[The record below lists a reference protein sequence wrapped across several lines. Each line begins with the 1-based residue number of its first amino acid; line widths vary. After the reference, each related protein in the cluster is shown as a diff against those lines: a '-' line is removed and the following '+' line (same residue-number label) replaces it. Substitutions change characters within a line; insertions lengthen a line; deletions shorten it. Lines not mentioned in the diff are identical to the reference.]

1 MAILHTVNKSPY
13 EKDSLSACLRLAK
26 EGSAILF
33 IEDGVYAAL
42 QGGDAANQLSE
53 AMTGIKV
60 FVLGPDF
67 NARGCSAERIIDGIE
82 VVDYAGFVDLATQ
95 YDMVQSWL

>member
-13 EKDSLSACLRLAK
+13 EKDSLAACLRLAK
-26 EGSAILF
+26 EGSAVLM
-33 IEDGVYAAL
+33 IEDGVYGAL
-42 QGGDAANQLSE
+42 QGGEVAGDISS

-67 NARGCSAERIIDGIE
+67 DARGCSSERLIDGIE